1 MLPLALV
8 GRSKYRWGECL
19 EVPVLEDFARRSSKL
34 TMRPEKT
41 HEVSIV
47 RRRMVEISKETKE
60 TEEIAAFDEILEQAK
75 RFLLKHPW
83 CLGITESRIGIFV
96 PKIISIFLFRIEKT
110 EEVED
115 DWLWVVVGDVPPGY
129 LVTDHAPNPAW
140 ALHGY
145 LELLKEWTEAVRTG
159 VSVEGLYPV
168 NVPPTMEWVEE
179 LESRIHFLKEEILE
193 RYRADLE

>member
-1 MLPLALV
+1 M
-8 GRSKYRWGECL
+8 
-19 EVPVLEDFARRSSKL
+19 RRLLK
-34 TMRPEKT
+34 TFERRKIDVTARPEKT

-47 RRRMVEISKETKE
+47 RRRMVEISEETRE
-60 TEEIAAFDEILEQAK
+60 TDELAAYDEILEQAK

-83 CLGITESRIGIFV
+83 CSGIAESRIGIFV
-96 PKIISIFLFRIEKT
+96 PGVVSVFLFRIEKT

-145 LELLKEWTEAVRTG
+145 IELCKQWTEAVKKG
-159 VSVEGLYPV
+159 ESVEGLYPV
-168 NVPPTMEWVEE
+168 NVPPTVEWAEQLDSRLKF
-179 LESRIHFLKEEILE
+179 LEEEILE
-193 RYRADLE
+193 RYRADLV